1 MIGEKTKL
9 RIELKENDNRN
20 RVRIEELTAF
30 YERQI
35 EELRKNATDKESSL
49 IKFYDADIHSLKEV
63 IKAKQ
68 AEIERL
74 VLLNRE
80 LKVNE
85 DKRLSDIKANNE
97 ELKNKIEEIIK
108 HYEREVELMKIKISQ
123 LYEADLQ
130 ALRSHMENSFAAY
143 NRETDN
149 LRRMCNDLRDKL
161 AQAVQ
166 DKIDMRIDYENRINQ
181 FKIIH

>member
-1 MIGEKTKL
+1 
-9 RIELKENDNRN
+9 
-20 RVRIEELTAF
+20 
-30 YERQI
+30 
-35 EELRKNATDKESSL
+35 
-49 IKFYDADIHSLKEV
+49 
-63 IKAKQ
+63 
-68 AEIERL
+68 
-74 VLLNRE
+74 
-80 LKVNE
+80 
-85 DKRLSDIKANNE
+85 
-97 ELKNKIEEIIK
+97 
-108 HYEREVELMKIKISQ
+108 MKIKISQ

-181 FKIIH
+181 FKVIH